1 MTWER
6 RIVHPGLNAFRVI
19 RGTNPSDVDRKAE
32 IQLRAWN
39 EKWERELQKRA
50 TTLDKL
56 QKKQFAEGRTRQ
68 AAEQLSTLERTLL
81 DSLPRDH
88 RVNWEWLKDT
98 GPFLPSEPIK
108 PIAPQLP
115 PRPQRGDNRFK
126 PEIKLIDKLFPSRRQ
141 ERLAESLALFEMAE
155 VQWKREVADIDAR
168 HQAKKKQYTLALEE
182 WQKERAD
189 FIQKQ
194 ASFNAGIEKRKEEY
208 EAGTPSAIIEYTYLV
223 LENSEY
229 PDYFP
234 RSCLLEYLRETK
246 TLVAEYA
253 LPAIGLLPT
262 LKEAKYVAAK
272 DTFSETH
279 VSESWLHR
287 TYDDLLYKIALR
299 SVYELFQSDTAKAI
313 DVVVFNG
320 LVTATDKATGKE
332 FTACILSVQI
342 SKSEFMEINLAQ
354 ADPKACFKKLKGISA
369 SRLAD
374 LAPVRPILQINR
386 EDKRFV
392 ESYAVADS
400 LDSSFNLAA
409 MDWEDFENLIREV
422 FEKEFNRNGGEVK
435 ITQASRDG
443 GVDAVAFDPDPIR
456 GGKIVIQAKRYTNT
470 VSVSAVRD
478 LFGTVLNEG
487 ANKGILVTTA
497 DYGPDAYEFAKD
509 KPLTLLN
516 GSELLYLLEK
526 HGHKAKINLD
536 EARKLLG
543 EKER

>member
-39 EKWERELQKRA
+39 EKWERGLQKRA
-50 TTLDKL
+50 ATLNKA
-56 QKKQFAEGRTRQ
+56 QKKQFAEARTRQ
-68 AAEQLSTLERTLL
+68 AAEQLSALDRTLL

-88 RVNWEWLKDT
+88 SVNWEWLKDT
-98 GPFLPSEPIK
+98 SLFLPSEPIK
-108 PIAPQLP
+108 PTAPQLP
-115 PRPQRGDNRFK
+115 PRPQRGDERFK
-126 PEIKLIDKLFPSRRQ
+126 PEIKLIDKLFSSRR
-141 ERLAESLALFEMAE
+141 RKRVAESLALFEMAE
-155 VQWKREVADIDAR
+155 AQWGREVSDINASD
-168 HQAKKKQYTLALEE
+168 QAKKKQFASALEE
-182 WQKERAD
+182 WQKERTD
-189 FIQKQ
+189 FVQKQ
-194 ASFNAGIEKRKEEY
+194 ILYNAGIDKRKEEY
-208 EAGTPSAIIEYTYLV
+208 EARIPSAIVEYCYLV

-234 RSCLLEYLRETK
+234 RSCLLEYHQEPK

-253 LPAIGLLPT
+253 LPAVTSLPT
-262 LKEAKYVAAK
+262 LKEVKYVAAK
-272 DTFSETH
+272 DAFSEAH
-279 VSESWLHR
+279 ASESWLHR

-299 SVYELFQSDTAKAI
+299 TVYELFQADTAKAI
-313 DVVVFNG
+313 NVVVFNG

-332 FTACILSVQI
+332 FTACVLSVQI
-342 SKSEFMEINLAQ
+342 SKSEFIEINLAQ

-392 ESYAVADS
+392 ESYAVVDS
-400 LDSSFNLAA
+400 LDDSSNLAA

-526 HGHKAKINLD
+526 HGHRAKINLN